1 MKAIVSPNCR
11 IRYPELFVAG
21 DGSIIDDFCY
31 FSTQIAIG
39 RCVHIGAQCLVAG
52 GKDRKFTLSDFSG
65 LAAGVKVYCRSDDF
79 VHDLAGIFPDGM
91 DPPAK
96 THYIEGDVTFGEY
109 ATIGANSVVMPD
121 NELPEGVAIGA
132 LSYVPQRFKF
142 EPWTVYS
149 GNPIRKLMARDRA
162 NVLRQADRIRQ
173 FLSSGGSRP

>member
-1 MKAIVSPNCR
+1 VKAIVSPNCR

-21 DGSIIDDFCY
+21 DDSIVDDYCY
-31 FSTQIAIG
+31 VSVRMHIG
-39 RCVHIGAQCLVAG
+39 RCVHIGAQCLIAG
-52 GKDRKFTLSDFSG
+52 GKDRTLTLSDFSG
-65 LAAGVKVYCRSDDF
+65 MAAGVKVYCRSDDF

-91 DPPAK
+91 QPPAK

-132 LSYVPQRFKF
+132 LSFVPQRFRF
-142 EPWTVYS
+142 EPWTVYT

-162 NVLRQADRIRQ
+162 NVLRQAERIRE
-173 FLSSGGSRP
+173 FLAQRGRS